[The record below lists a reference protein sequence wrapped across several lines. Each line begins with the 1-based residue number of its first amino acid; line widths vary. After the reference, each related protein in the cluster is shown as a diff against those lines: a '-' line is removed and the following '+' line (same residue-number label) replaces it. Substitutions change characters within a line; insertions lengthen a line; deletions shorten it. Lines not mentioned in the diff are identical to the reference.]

1 MFKRE
6 TVEIDR
12 LLRKST
18 FEKHVTIDAL
28 KSSDKNYNV
37 EVIKFCPSFEGF
49 SPPASPVI
57 HHPRLAADASIAAL
71 DFKPGE
77 GKSLPLPPG
86 TPPRCKI
93 NPHDI
98 ILNVPRAELVEIK
111 PCDSG
116 WFAIFTIDRSTKDAI
131 DAFVA
136 AGRRHFKENRFQA
149 GNISPFTEPLQ
160 HEARKGAHMRLSVKI
175 SEYCGKMM
183 QTTIFNAQDE
193 MIFSAGHELLHL
205 HEKPPLGPCAVS
217 IHLMGY
223 WYDLTKQGPLLY
235 LTKLAS
241 FAKDVPSTPPSP
253 LLPAGMPGWEPG
265 RWGWTEEAPPPPTPV
280 QPPPTPVQP
289 PSSASSFPSP
299 PKEGRICPP
308 PPVQTSPLASFYKS
322 PAQASESVEPLWK
335 GAHDRRHTPAR
346 DRVQTL
352 REDASQ
358 LSKDAAGEL
367 TGPGAGPKLNGS
379 PKVNGSA
386 VMTKGSPLAVS
397 KGIMLPPHLAVAE
410 DDSAQIREDGSAQHL
425 PKLGY
430 LPKLGLFRSPHEDLR
445 RRRTTMMR
453 ELNHLGSLARCIVP
467 NQAEPVSP
475 WSLGRGLS
483 RHSFT
488 SGIANIPHNP
498 DPPAGVQ

>member
-57 HHPRLAADASIAAL
+57 HHPRPGADASIEAL

-77 GKSLPLPPG
+77 GKPLPLPPG
-86 TPPRCKI
+86 TPPRSKI

-116 WFAIFTIDRSTKDAI
+116 WFAIFTIDRLTKDAI

-183 QTTIFNAQDE
+183 QTTIFNAEDE
-193 MIFSAGHELLHL
+193 VIFSAGHELLHL

-253 LLPAGMPGWEPG
+253 WRRTMILLP
-265 RWGWTEEAPPPPTPV
+265 R
-280 QPPPTPVQP
+280 
-289 PSSASSFPSP
+289 
-299 PKEGRICPP
+299 KR
-308 PPVQTSPLASFYKS
+308 
-322 PAQASESVEPLWK
+322 
-335 GAHDRRHTPAR
+335 
-346 DRVQTL
+346 
-352 REDASQ
+352 
-358 LSKDAAGEL
+358 
-367 TGPGAGPKLNGS
+367 
-379 PKVNGSA
+379 
-386 VMTKGSPLAVS
+386 
-397 KGIMLPPHLAVAE
+397 
-410 DDSAQIREDGSAQHL
+410 
-425 PKLGY
+425 
-430 LPKLGLFRSPHEDLR
+430 
-445 RRRTTMMR
+445 
-453 ELNHLGSLARCIVP
+453 ARCSTTTFP
-467 NQAEPVSP
+467 C
-475 WSLGRGLS
+475 
-483 RHSFT
+483 
-488 SGIANIPHNP
+488 
-498 DPPAGVQ
+498 